1 MTSEQRKEL
10 ILQKMRTKGI
20 NVGSGVPNKTYYK
33 ENEEV
38 NELIRILNCFPELR
52 DRNNRW
58 IILIFEILYDK

>member
-52 DRNNRW
+52 DRNNR
-58 IILIFEILYDK
+58 